1 MAARGLEGDPA
12 IAGILICARD
22 VTERRAI
29 EEQLR
34 QAQRLEAVGQLT
46 GGVAHDFNNLLA
58 VIMGNLDLLKRT
70 LSDQPEEHAAG
81 RRGHA
86 RLRAGGDA

>member
-1 MAARGLEGDPA
+1 MAARGLLGDPA

-22 VTERRAI
+22 VTERRAM

-58 VIMGNLDLLKRT
+58 VIMGNLDLLKR
-70 LSDQPEEHAAG
+70 DAA
-81 RRGHA
+81 RRPRGA
-86 RLRAGGDA
+86 CSWSRAPCTPPSGGPP